1 MTFGVTPPEVIFTVA
16 PAGVG
21 LGAVESL
28 PPQAS
33 AATASTAAAAPS
45 AQTLPGP
52 AEAGR
57 HGPPADP
64 SVPILRLNPHARIP
78 RLNPGAATTLRLA
91 VDAARSSSEELARD
105 VEPEEP
111 VGLVRSVGV
120 GVREAA

>member
-57 HGPPADP
+57 HGPPAEPLGPNPAAEPPRQDP
-64 SVPILRLNPHARIP
+64 AVESRRGHDPEAGRGRCAFFIRRTCARC
-78 RLNPGAATTLRLA
+78 
-91 VDAARSSSEELARD
+91 
-105 VEPEEP
+105 
-111 VGLVRSVGV
+111 
-120 GVREAA
+120 